1 MVSIVSFQI
10 QRDALIPFIFL
21 RYPHIVNNPQVSID
35 KKRKE
40 CILTFFCK
48 KEYILLCLGSPY
60 RNRCRPCSF
69 PKVKNKSCKS
79 KKKRKPLSF
88 CVLNR
93 LLLQLGD
100 GYMTPFSLF
109 MFYILILFIIVLCKH
124 NSVIF

>member
-1 MVSIVSFQI
+1 MHTDFFSVRKSTYSCAWAVLTGIDVD
-10 QRDALIPFIFL
+10 RVRFL
-21 RYPHIVNNPQVSID
+21 RLKI
-35 KKRKE
+35 KAAKA
-40 CILTFFCK
+40 
-48 KEYILLCLGSPY
+48 
-60 RNRCRPCSF
+60 
-69 PKVKNKSCKS
+69 
-79 KKKRKPLSF
+79 KKKRKHLSF